1 MKAVHSLLA
10 LTAASLV
17 TLLTP
22 HAEAKLGK
30 VHAIE
35 FRQMTKVP
43 QDAPVRL
50 PNIWINTNITADDK
64 LNVNS
69 KGPYHIQF
77 DFTDETFTYKSL
89 SITKVSVT
97 YDDGKAEDK
106 IDKLKLPHVIKARP
120 YKTVN
125 SMGNGKVVKGKV
137 NQISGKLEGV
147 ITRDESFTLKLEG
160 FYTLKDGVKK
170 HFTINYDFA
179 VHARLEG

>member
-1 MKAVHSLLA
+1 MKAIHPVLTLTALGILA
-10 LTAASLV
+10 LSA
-17 TLLTP
+17 P
-22 HAEAKLGK
+22 QAEAKLGK

-35 FRQMTKVP
+35 FRQMTKP
-43 QDAPVRL
+43 PKDPAVRL
-50 PNIWINTNITADDK
+50 PNIWINTNIKADDK

-69 KGPYHIQF
+69 SGPYHIQF

-89 SITKVSVT
+89 TITKASVT

-106 IDKLKLPHVIKARP
+106 LAELKLPHVIKARP

-125 SMGNGKVVKGKV
+125 SNGKGEIIKGKV
-137 NQISGKLEGV
+137 NQISGRLEGA

-170 HFTINYDFA
+170 PITISYDYA

>member
-1 MKAVHSLLA
+1 MKTPAPVFQMAVIALLLA
-10 LTAASLV
+10 FS
-17 TLLTP
+17 P
-22 HAEAKLGK
+22 HAEAKFGK

-35 FRQMTKVP
+35 FRQVTKVP

-50 PNIWINTNITADDK
+50 PNIWINTNIKADDK

-69 KGPYHIQF
+69 SGPYHIQF

-89 SITKVSVT
+89 TITKASVT

-106 IDKLKLPHVIKARP
+106 LAELKLPHVIKARP

-125 SMGNGKVVKGKV
+125 SNGKGEIIKGKV
-137 NQISGKLEGV
+137 NQISGRLEGA

-160 FYTLKDGVKK
+160 FYTLKDGAKK
-170 HFTINYDFA
+170 PFTISYDYA